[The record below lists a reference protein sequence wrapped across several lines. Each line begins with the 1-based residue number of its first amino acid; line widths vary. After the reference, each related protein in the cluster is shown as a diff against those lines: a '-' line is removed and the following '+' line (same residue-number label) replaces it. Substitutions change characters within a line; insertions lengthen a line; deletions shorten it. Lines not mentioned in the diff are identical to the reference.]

1 MPLFHWKSELLENW
15 RLGDIIV
22 SAESPAEAREIA
34 RKHLPQMLQQRGY
47 DNDGAYTESKI
58 ALFESDIAAEPEVIA
73 CNCYWETGS
82 E

>member
-1 MPLFHWKSELLENW
+1 MPLFHWKSELLENY

-34 RKHLPQMLQQRGY
+34 RKHLPQMLKQRCY
-47 DNDGAYTESKI
+47 DNDGGYTESKI
-58 ALFESDIAAEPEVIA
+58 ALFESDIAAVPAVIIGD
-73 CNCYWETGS
+73 CYWETGS